1 LIKLTGLLTEG
12 FGSFYTVE
20 VDGQL
25 YEARA
30 RGRLKKDG
38 IRLLIGDRVTL
49 EKEQDVYAITGIE
62 ERKNELIRPAV
73 ANVDSIVVVI
83 AAASPDP
90 NFKQTDKLL
99 AFLEHHG
106 LDVSICINKTD
117 LADYEDIKNVYE
129 KAGYKVVTTSL
140 DSDCEELA
148 EILKNKISAFAGCS
162 GVGKSTLIN
171 AIDGDFDREPGS
183 VGKIKRGRHTT
194 THTKLL
200 PLKYGGYIAD
210 TPGFSVVDLSKIDA
224 GDLHLYFKEFRQ
236 YEDKCKFFGCIHT
249 SDKNC
254 EVSRQ
259 VQLGNIAKSR
269 YESYLSLY
277 EELNSIYK
285 VYPRKDK

>member
-1 LIKLTGLLTEG
+1 MSNITGLLTEG

-20 VDGQL
+20 VDGKL

-38 IRLLIGDRVTL
+38 IRLLIGDRVSL

-62 ERKNELIRPAV
+62 PRKNQLIRPAV
-73 ANVDSIVVVI
+73 ANIDSIVVVI

-99 AFLEHHG
+99 AFLEYHG
-106 LDVSICINKTD
+106 LDVSVCINKTD
-117 LADYEDIKNVYE
+117 LADYEDIKSTYE
-129 KAGYKVVTTSL
+129 KAGYKVVTASFE
-140 DSDCEELA
+140 SDCTELL
-148 EILKNKISAFAGCS
+148 EILKNKVSAFAGCS

-171 AIDGDFDREPGS
+171 AIDEEFERETGS

-200 PLKYGGYIAD
+200 PLKCGGYIAD
-210 TPGFSVVDLSKIDA
+210 TPGFSVVDLTEIEA
-224 GDLHLYFKEFRQ
+224 EDLHMYFREFKQ
-236 YEDKCKFFGCIHT
+236 YEDKCKFYGCTHT
-249 SDKNC
+249 SHKNC
-254 EVSRQ
+254 EVYNQ
-259 VQLGNIAKSR
+259 VIQGNISKSR

-277 EELNSIYK
+277 EELNNIYK
-285 VYPRKDK
+285 VYPRKEK

>member
-1 LIKLTGLLTEG
+1 MSKISGLLTEG

-20 VDGQL
+20 VDGKL

-99 AFLEHHG
+99 AFLEYHG

-117 LADYEDIKNVYE
+117 LADYEDIKETYE
-129 KAGYKVVTTSL
+129 KAGYTVVLTSSESKNDEL
-140 DSDCEELA
+140 EEL
-148 EILKNKISAFAGCS
+148 LKDKISAFAGCS

-171 AIDGDFDREPGS
+171 AIDGDFDRETGS

-200 PLKYGGYIAD
+200 PLKSGGYIAD
-210 TPGFSVVDLSKIDA
+210 TPGFSVVDLTKIEA
-224 GDLHLYFKEFRQ
+224 NDLHLYFREFKA
-236 YEDKCKFFGCIHT
+236 YEDKCKFYGCVHT

-254 EVSRQ
+254 EVTRQ
-259 VQLGNIAKSR
+259 VSLGNIAKSR
-269 YESYLSLY
+269 YDSYLSLY
-277 EELNSIYK
+277 EELNSLYK
-285 VYPRKDK
+285 TYDRKDK